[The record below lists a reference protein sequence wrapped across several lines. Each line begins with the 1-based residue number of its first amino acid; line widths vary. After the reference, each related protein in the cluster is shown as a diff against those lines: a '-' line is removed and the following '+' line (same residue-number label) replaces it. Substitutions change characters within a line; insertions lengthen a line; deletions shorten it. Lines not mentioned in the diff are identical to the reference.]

1 MPYNKQ
7 IFVDGEVLTAEQL
20 NHMEQGIFDAMEQ
33 AEQGGGGGSVDID
46 EIVDAVIEALPVYN
60 GEVEDV

>member
-20 NHMEQGIFDAMEQ
+20 NHMEQGIFDAMKQ

-46 EIVDAVIEALPVYN
+46 EIVDAVIDALPVYN

>member
-20 NHMEQGIFDAMEQ
+20 NHMEQGIFDAMELI
-33 AEQGGGGGSVDID
+33 EQGGGGGSVDID
-46 EIVDAVIEALPVYN
+46 EIVDAVLDALPAAEGVSY
-60 GEVEDV
+60 

>member
-20 NHMEQGIFDAMEQ
+20 NHMEQGIFDATEK
-33 AEQGGGGGSVDID
+33 AEQGGGSVDID
-46 EIVDAVIEALPVYN
+46 EIVDAVIDALPVYN
-60 GEVEDV
+60 GEVEEV

>member
-7 IFVDGEVLTAEQL
+7 VFVDGEVLTAEQL
-20 NHMEQGIFDAMEQ
+20 NNMEQGIFDAMDL
-33 AEQGGGGGSVDID
+33 AEQGGGGSVDID
-46 EIVDAVIEALPVYN
+46 EIVDAVIDALPVYN